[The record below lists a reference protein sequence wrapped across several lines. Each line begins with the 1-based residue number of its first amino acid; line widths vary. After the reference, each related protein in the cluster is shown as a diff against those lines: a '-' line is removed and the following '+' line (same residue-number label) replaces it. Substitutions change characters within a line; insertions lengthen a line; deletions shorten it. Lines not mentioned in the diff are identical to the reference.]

1 MAASEIE
8 NLVLRIMADA
18 KQLKTELAV
27 ADKAVQTFATK
38 SAVAMKSVGAGMKS
52 LGTTM
57 SMMFTL
63 PVAVG
68 AAGAVASFASMDHAM
83 TQSLAIMGDLSNGTK
98 QAMEDLAISM
108 SENGIQSARELADSY
123 FFLASAGLNA
133 EESMGALPIVQ
144 QFATA
149 GMFDMAEATDLLTDA
164 FSALK
169 MNVGSTELQ
178 MQNMTA
184 LSDQLVAANTMANAS
199 VEQFSTALTS
209 KAGAAMAA
217 FNITSEEGI
226 AVLAAMADQGI
237 KAELAGH
244 QLDRMLRLLNQS
256 AMENKLAHEELGF
269 SVFDNAGNMNNLGSI
284 IGQLE
289 SITAGMSDEMKAAT
303 LAQLGFEARIQQVIL
318 PLLGTSDAIA
328 EYEGRLKEAGG
339 TTNEV
344 AQKQME
350 SFINQMKVLWNQI
363 KNVAAEIG
371 EAMIPTI
378 KAMAESIKG
387 AIEWWR
393 GLSEG
398 TQSFILKATLA
409 VAVIGPLLFVMGSL
423 ITAAAGAYLIF
434 QKLAVA
440 WGFATVKA
448 MLLAGATKIM
458 AIAVGIA
465 NAALAAAPYIAA
477 AAAIVLV
484 VKAVYDLSANTAKYN
499 EEAKR
504 RNKLDAEWKKMKGE
518 EQTKQI
524 EGLEGLE
531 GEDKI
536 KRLNEMIAKST
547 REVSGYRY
555 QVSHSKKVADELAP
569 TWWSLKQAGKA
580 VHAEAVKDAE
590 TAQERLDTQI
600 EHQRELKK
608 MLLDEQRKLELAEEQ
623 KKIEEERKATGGP
636 VDANVIAK
644 ETASLKEM
652 NEKLKEQQATVG
664 MTASEIEVYRA
675 KIKGANEEQLEA
687 IRVIQEENDAIQ
699 ESIDAKK
706 EAEEAEENRRA
717 YYKDTIEGL
726 ETEIETFG
734 MGAVELAKYQ
744 AAKEGLGDVEVALIG
759 IKAKELEALK
769 EEQAMMKKGEA
780 LTKSMRTPAEKF
792 KDGQEE
798 LNKML
803 AAGAIDLETY
813 TRAMEKLE
821 KDTTVKVKFKVTGIE
836 AVEAGS
842 AEAVARLE
850 EFRALTQDDQKI
862 DFRKEGQA
870 IKDQAAAEE
879 AAAHA
884 EALRVEAISAM
895 AVGDSNVVPSVDPG
909 AHAEAMAGPS
919 IMDEWLNNND
929 PFAHMTPSS
938 TPAVDASETK
948 DNANNLEEIKIAT
961 SEMASRTPVV
971 IEEAAL

>member
-1 MAASEIE
+1 MASEIE

-27 ADKAVQTFATK
+27 ADKAVQGFAMK
-38 SAVAMKSVGAGMKS
+38 SAVAIKGVGAGMKS

-63 PVAVG
+63 PIAVG

-83 TQSLAIMGDLSNGTK
+83 TQSLAIMGDLSEGTK

-108 SENGIQSARELADSY
+108 SETGIQSARELADSY

-209 KAGAAMAA
+209 KAGSAMAA

-269 SVFDNAGNMNNLGSI
+269 AVFDSAGNMNNLGSI

-289 SITAGMSDEMKAAT
+289 GITAGMSDEMKAAT

-328 EYEGRLKEAGG
+328 DYEERLGEAGG
-339 TTNEV
+339 TTDEV
-344 AQKQME
+344 AKKQMK
-350 SFINQMKVLWNQI
+350 SFMNQMKMLWNQI

-371 EAMIPTI
+371 EAMVPAL
-378 KAMAESIKG
+378 KSMAESIKG
-387 AIEWWR
+387 MIAWWR

-398 TQSFILKATLA
+398 TQSFILKVTLA
-409 VAVIGPLLFVMGSL
+409 VAIIGPLVFIMGAL

-434 QKLAVA
+434 VKLAAA

-448 MLLAGATKIM
+448 MLLAGATKIL
-458 AIAVGIA
+458 AAASAIA

-484 VKAVYDLSANTAKYN
+484 VKAVYDLTANTAMYN
-499 EEAKR
+499 EELKR
-504 RNKLDAEWKKMKGE
+504 RNKLEGEWKKMKGE
-518 EQTKQI
+518 AQAKQI

-536 KRLNEMIAKST
+536 KRLNEMINKST
-547 REVSGYRY
+547 REVSGYRM
-555 QVSHSKKVADELAP
+555 QVSQSKKVAEELAP
-569 TWWSLKQAGKA
+569 TWWSLKQWGKDVHNLAVEDAGL
-580 VHAEAVKDAE
+580 
-590 TAQERLDTQI
+590 AQDRLDTQI
-600 EHQRELKK
+600 AHQKELKK
-608 MLLDEQRKLELAEEQ
+608 MLLDEQRKVELAEEQ
-623 KKIEEERKATGGP
+623 KKLEEERKATGGP
-636 VDANVIAK
+636 VAGNVIAK
-644 ETASLKEM
+644 ETAALEDM
-652 NEKLKEQQATVG
+652 NAKLKEQQATVG

-675 KIKGANEEQLEA
+675 QVKGANEDQLDT
-687 IRVIQEENDAIQ
+687 IRVIQEENDAMQ
-699 ESIDAKK
+699 EAIDKKK
-706 EAEEAEENRRA
+706 EEQEAEENRQA
-717 YYKDTIEGL
+717 YFKDTVDAMQE
-726 ETEIETFG
+726 EIDTFG
-734 MGAVELAKYQ
+734 MGATELAKYK
-744 AAKEGLGDVEVALIG
+744 AEKEGLSDIEVAMIG
-759 IKAKELEALK
+759 VKSKALEKLK
-769 EEQAMMKKGEA
+769 EEEKLMKKGEA
-780 LTKSMRTPAEKF
+780 LTKSMRSPAEKF

-803 AAGAIDLETY
+803 AAGAIDLDTY
-813 TRAMEKLE
+813 TKAMEKLE

-862 DFRKEGQA
+862 DFRKEGEA
-870 IKDQAAAEE
+870 IKANAKAEEE
-879 AAAHA
+879 AAIA
-884 EALRVEAISAM
+884 EAIKLEAIAAM
-895 AVGDSNVVPSVDPG
+895 AVTDHGLPPSVDPA
-909 AHAEAMAGPS
+909 AHAAELAGGKPNIMEEWMA
-919 IMDEWLNNND
+919 NND
-929 PFAHMTPSS
+929 PFAHLEPKAGPDMGN
-938 TPAVDASETK
+938 DGK
-948 DNANNLEEIKIAT
+948 DNTNNLEEIKIAT
-961 SEMASRTPVV
+961 TAMADRTPVV